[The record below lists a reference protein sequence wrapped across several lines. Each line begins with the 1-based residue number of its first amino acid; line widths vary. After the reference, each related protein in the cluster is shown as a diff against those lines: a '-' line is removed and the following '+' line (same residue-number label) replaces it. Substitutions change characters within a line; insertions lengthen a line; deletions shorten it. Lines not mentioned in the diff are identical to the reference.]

1 MYRSTFFVAAAA
13 LLPAL
18 LPVAAAAAPVRAF
31 VPEKGW
37 AVTIDLSEFEPF
49 AVQMPK
55 TILGGSLGGGIT
67 LTLLV
72 EQAEAGTTAVD
83 AREKYGMIYALGA
96 IDNAT
101 IQKEESGDMAFI
113 SYSKEP
119 DGRPW
124 GFNGY
129 AVKEDVVFDLH
140 VSGTEQALPKEQL
153 AAVMKSLTIEATSEI
168 ADTMEWDKR
177 LRSAENEDEYTAA
190 LSSFLQKYP
199 QSPWGYWQ
207 LAERRFASKD
217 LAKAK
222 DAYLR
227 ALKNH
232 RTQPFLNPLLLWQCY
247 DGLGMCYGMMQEYDQ
262 SKKYLD
268 LGHELAEELDDAALL
283 AASAYN
289 LACWHAEKGDAG
301 KSAEFLREAVR
312 LAPERADAARKDSSF
327 SRIRE
332 TREFR
337 DAITPPSPPER

>member
-1 MYRSTFFVAAAA
+1 
-13 LLPAL
+13 
-18 LPVAAAAAPVRAF
+18 
-31 VPEKGW
+31 
-37 AVTIDLSEFEPF
+37 
-49 AVQMPK
+49 
-55 TILGGSLGGGIT
+55 
-67 LTLLV
+67 
-72 EQAEAGTTAVD
+72 
-83 AREKYGMIYALGA
+83 
-96 IDNAT
+96 
-101 IQKEESGDMAFI
+101 MAFI
-113 SYSKEP
+113 SYSKAP

-129 AVKEDVVFDLH
+129 AVKEDMVFDLH
-140 VSGTEQALPKEQL
+140 VSGAEQALPKEQL
-153 AAVMKSLTIEATSEI
+153 AAIMKSLTVEATSEI

-177 LRSAENEDEYTAA
+177 LRSAENEDEYMAA

-207 LAERRFASKD
+207 LAEHRFASKD

-227 ALKNH
+227 ALKSH
-232 RTQPFLNPLLLWQCY
+232 KTQPFLNPLLLWQCY

-337 DAITPPSPPER
+337 DAITPPSPPERYPFQASHTRLGPLCKASRPPRGFMRMPLRAAMPRSHNAARARSRYSAARRGSSPSGNEGDGERVLACEREAAAEFVFKGSASLSVQEPSRIELDDE